1 MITGKIGGGDWV
13 ESKMTCGS
21 ILKPLP
27 TIADGNLPT
36 FVVMIP
42 QESGIRAGGSIN
54 ENSPRRPRHL
64 YKKFPLKRAEAA
76 HSREVIIQANALQRN
91 SMEGNLWKSLRG

>member
-1 MITGKIGGGDWV
+1 MFTGQIGGRYWV
-13 ESKMTCGS
+13 ERKMTCGN

-27 TIADGNLPT
+27 NVAGGNLPT

-54 ENSPRRPRHL
+54 EN
-64 YKKFPLKRAEAA
+64 
-76 HSREVIIQANALQRN
+76 
-91 SMEGNLWKSLRG
+91 

>member
-1 MITGKIGGGDWV
+1 MRRQQLRRDIKRFFTGQIGGGDWV
-13 ESKMTCGS
+13 ESKLTCGG

-27 TIADGNLPT
+27 TVAGGNLPT

-54 ENSPRRPRHL
+54 EN
-64 YKKFPLKRAEAA
+64 
-76 HSREVIIQANALQRN
+76 
-91 SMEGNLWKSLRG
+91 